1 MAIEA
6 LLGGGIVG
14 AVTRLAPE
22 VMKFFDRKNER
33 KHELSLGEQQQKLV
47 ELQGNNKLQE
57 AAVSTQATQ
66 FTQAVAALQEA
77 YKTQA
82 PTGNAKVDFLN
93 ATVRPIVTYGFA
105 CSYLFTK
112 MVHGVWDDGDTAI
125 FSAILNFWF
134 MGRVFDKVTK

>member
-6 LLGGGIVG
+6 LLGGLAG

-33 KHELSLGEQQQKLV
+33 KHELALGDQQQKLV
-47 ELQGNNKLQE
+47 EVQGNNKLQE
-57 AAVSTQATQ
+57 ASLVTQSNQ

-77 YKTQA
+77 YKSQA
-82 PTGNAKVDFLN
+82 PTGVAWIDAIS

-105 CSYLFTK
+105 ASYLVTK
-112 MVHGVWDDGDTAI
+112 IQSGTWDDGDTAI

-134 MGRVFDKVTK
+134 MGRIFDKVSK